1 MAIRGGGLILAVA
14 LISGAA
20 AAADDDKPMFTPA
33 DQRILAEYR
42 MSMDTAKRCYEA
54 WKSALQGADNN
65 PGLRKE
71 LAEQDTDDD
80 AETIPD
86 MLKAAET
93 HMPNTSAAIKRGGCT
108 MRDTIV
114 MFMEATAVEAA
125 DLAKQMGGDAKEFS
139 FIPPE
144 TVAFF
149 EKNGETLR
157 GYVDDIEQLHREKFP
172 EAHKDDD

>member
-1 MAIRGGGLILAVA
+1 MAIRGIGLFLAAA

-20 AAADDDKPMFTPA
+20 AAADDEKPMFTPA
-33 DQRILAEYR
+33 DQRILTEYH
-42 MSMDTAKRCYEA
+42 MSMDMAKRCYEA
-54 WKSALQGADNN
+54 WKSVLQSTDNSPALH
-65 PGLRKE
+65 KE
-71 LAEQDTDDD
+71 LADQDTDDD
-80 AETIPD
+80 AETIAD
-86 MLKAAET
+86 MVKEAET
-93 HMPNTSAAIKRGGCT
+93 RLPNTSAAVKRAGCT

-125 DLAKQMGGDAKEFS
+125 DLARQMGGDAKEFS
-139 FIPPE
+139 FIPAE

-157 GYVDDIEQLHREKFP
+157 GYVDEIEQLHREKFP

>member
-1 MAIRGGGLILAVA
+1 MATRGVALFLAIA
-14 LISGAA
+14 LISGTA

-33 DQRILAEYR
+33 DQKILADYR
-42 MSMDTAKRCYEA
+42 MSMDVAKRCYEA
-54 WKSALQGADNN
+54 WKSVLQSADGNPALHG
-65 PGLRKE
+65 E
-71 LAEQDTDDD
+71 LAEPESDDE

-86 MLKAAET
+86 MVKEAET
-93 HMPNTSAAIKRGGCT
+93 HLPNTSAALKRAGCT